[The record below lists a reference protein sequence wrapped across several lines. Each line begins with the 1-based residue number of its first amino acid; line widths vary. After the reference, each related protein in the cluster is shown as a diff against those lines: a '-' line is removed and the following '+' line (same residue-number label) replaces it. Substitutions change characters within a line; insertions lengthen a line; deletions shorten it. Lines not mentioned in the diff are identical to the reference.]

1 MEGYG
6 KYIFNDGDYH
16 EGIYKDDKKNGWGI
30 MYYLNDKKRFEGEYK
45 NDKKN
50 GFGIFYDNINNN
62 ILKKGIFKDNNLI
75 I

>member
-1 MEGYG
+1 
-6 KYIFNDGDYH
+6 
-16 EGIYKDDKKNGWGI
+16 

-62 ILKKGIFKDNNLI
+62 IIEKGIFKDNNLI
-75 I
+75 N